1 LEWWIAA
8 ADRSR
13 RRRMSQTG
21 EAEVPLLQT
30 EEADAEWSSKPR
42 RIALFVEP
50 APFALVSAFSS
61 QAFSC

>member
-1 LEWWIAA
+1 
-8 ADRSR
+8 
-13 RRRMSQTG
+13 MSQTG

-30 EEADAEWSSKPR
+30 EEADVEWSSKPR

-50 APFALVSAFSS
+50 SPFALVSAFSS